1 MSNRT
6 VVALLLLTSTVG
18 ACNKKDD
25 EAGKAAAVPPLDRGA
40 AAPSMAGA
48 PPAAPQLA
56 APPQPAAPDDPN
68 ATITGVIVL
77 PAATAKTK
85 PTGTLYLVARRL
97 SDNPT
102 ARGTLIAVK
111 KMPATSFPLPFS
123 LSAANMPF
131 QNGPF
136 DGDLTLTARIDRD
149 GDPMTHQKGDVF
161 GTLPKV
167 RVGSRD
173 VKLALDQIQK
183 EAESLAGGG
192 PMMGGGGPMMGGN
205 SGPPAGASMGGSAR
219 LPPGHP

>member
-1 MSNRT
+1 MSKRLPLAL
-6 VVALLLLTSTVG
+6 VALVCAAV

-25 EAGKAAAVPPLDRGA
+25 AGKPSAVPPLDPGA
-40 AAPSMAGA
+40 AAPATAMP
-48 PPAAPQLA
+48 PPAAPATAPAA
-56 APPQPAAPDDPN
+56 APADPS
-68 ATITGVIVL
+68 ATIDGQIVL
-77 PAATAKTK
+77 PPATAKTK

-123 LSAANMPF
+123 LSAADMPF

-136 DGDLTLTARIDRD
+136 DGELTLTARIDQD

-173 VKLALDQIQK
+173 VKLPLDQVQK
-183 EAESLAGGG
+183 ETESLAG
-192 PMMGGGGPMMGGN
+192 PGGGGPMMGGA
-205 SGPPAGASMGGSAR
+205 SGPMTGGGAR